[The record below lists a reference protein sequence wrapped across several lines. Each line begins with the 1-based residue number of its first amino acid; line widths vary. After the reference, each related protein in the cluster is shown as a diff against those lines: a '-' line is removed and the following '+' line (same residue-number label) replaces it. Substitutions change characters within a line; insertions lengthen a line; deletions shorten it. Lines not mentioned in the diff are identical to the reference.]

1 MRKTAVMLVCS
12 VLSTA
17 VISAQQGRGG
27 QTPAGPPPTLV
38 AEVQAMFNN
47 LKRYITAAADQF
59 PEDKY
64 SWSPTPD
71 VRTWAALMGH
81 IADDNNGSCF
91 LLAGETERPARFD
104 QGGKLVESAAS
115 FKKADVVR
123 VLNESFARCDK
134 AFAALTPENMSERL
148 GTNNNRSKIGAL
160 IYDTQHISEHYGN
173 IVTYMRLQNMVP
185 PSTAGTGRGR
195 GGF

>member
-1 MRKTAVMLVCS
+1 MRNAGVVLVCGF
-12 VLSTA
+12 VLTA
-17 VISAQQGRGG
+17 AVAAQQGRG
-27 QTPAGPPPTLV
+27 PAGPPPTLV
-38 AEVQAMFNN
+38 VEVQNMFNN
-47 LKRYITAAADQF
+47 LKRYITASADQF

-64 SWSPTPD
+64 GWSPTPD

-91 LLAGETERPARFD
+91 ALAGETERPVRFD
-104 QGGKLVESAAS
+104 QNGKLADTAAA
-115 FKKADVVR
+115 FKKADIVR

-134 AFAALTPENMSERL
+134 AFAAVTPENMMDRQ
-148 GTNNNRSKIGAL
+148 GTRSKIGAL